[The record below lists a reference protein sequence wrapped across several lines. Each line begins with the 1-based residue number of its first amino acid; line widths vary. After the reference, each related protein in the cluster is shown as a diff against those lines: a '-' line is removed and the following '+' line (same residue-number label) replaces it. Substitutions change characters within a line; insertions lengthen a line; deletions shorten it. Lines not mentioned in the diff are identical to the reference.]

1 MNRLIVVAIA
11 CLGSACAFTEDRVH
25 LRYSPMEGARQLA
38 GADGV
43 IATVTVRDGRA
54 DRSRVSVKKN
64 GFGVEAAAI
73 RSDAPVERVVLA
85 AVETELRQ
93 RGVKLNNSGTIV
105 IALEVTRLWNDFKMG
120 MFTGD
125 AIADFQVNVL
135 VRTPSGQVRF
145 VRNYGVSGE
154 ERGIQLASGTNAEL
168 ALDRALETGIHQ
180 IFDDSAFLAA
190 IVPGSS

>member
-1 MNRLIVVAIA
+1 
-11 CLGSACAFTEDRVH
+11 
-25 LRYSPMEGARQLA
+25 MEGARQLA